1 MLPKKVKVVFE
12 QAKISQTT
20 TTKDICYQAIR
31 YDIASIPP
39 VSTDRKMKISQK
51 VGKNEKGIGV
61 GQGVE
66 RCYIFF
72 CLGERDICQE
82 SNRTLDRNIPLR
94 KYNLGKEN
102 IGIERTVDF
111 LWNKLV

>member
-1 MLPKKVKVVFE
+1 MLPKKVKVVLE

-20 TTKDICYQAIR
+20 TKTFAIKPSAM
-31 YDIASIPP
+31 IASIPT

-51 VGKNEKGIGV
+51 LVKNEKGIGV
-61 GQGVE
+61 GQGGE
-66 RCYIFF
+66 RCYIF
-72 CLGERDICQE
+72 CLAERDICPE
-82 SNRTLDRNIPLR
+82 SNRTLNRNIPLR

-111 LWNKLV
+111 LWYKSV